1 MVIKLEEEEAHI
13 LMEPQEEK
21 AHILRPQEEEVH
33 ILIKPQEEEVYIL
46 IKLEEEM
53 NIIIIVGNYQ
63 QDKDIIGLV
72 VAIIV
77 AIKEE
82 LSSSFDQF
90 LDTIE

>member
-13 LMEPQEEK
+13 LMEPQEEE
-21 AHILRPQEEEVH
+21 AHILKPQEEEVH
-33 ILIKPQEEEVYIL
+33 ILIK
-46 IKLEEEM
+46 LEEEM
-53 NIIIIVGNYQ
+53 NIVIIVGNYQ
-63 QDKDIIGLV
+63 QEKDIIGLV